1 MKRQEMKREALKK
14 EKGWRVEGGRGGA
27 TLIANVWRSA
37 DKGEDEKRRD
47 HEGGMFKVT
56 QQRRGLAHLVVHLLR
71 AVEHVHHDAQG
82 SAQVFGGLRLPCA
95 CGTCRSAAHGEVE
108 GLRQRDV
115 ASP

>member
-14 EKGWRVEGGRGGA
+14 ERGWWVAGQVP
-27 TLIANVWRSA
+27 TLMTNVWSSA

-56 QQRRGLAHLVVHLLR
+56 HERHGLAHLVVHLLR
-71 AVEHVHHDAQG
+71 AVEHVDHDAQG
-82 SAQVFGGLRLPCA
+82 SAQVFGGLCLPCA

-115 ASP
+115 ASS